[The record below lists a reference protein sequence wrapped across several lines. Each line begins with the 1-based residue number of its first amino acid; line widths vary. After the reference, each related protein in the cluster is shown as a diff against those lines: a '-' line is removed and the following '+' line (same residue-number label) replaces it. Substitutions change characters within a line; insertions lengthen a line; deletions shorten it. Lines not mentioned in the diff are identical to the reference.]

1 MTAIE
6 LTDEE
11 AESFKAW
18 REHQDTFGSLLIAG
32 VFAIKNGSAHLMFN
46 RDGVLVSIRTEIE
59 PWRRKKKL
67 STEKII

>member
-1 MTAIE
+1 MTTIE

-18 REHQDTFGSLLIAG
+18 REHQDTFDALLSAG
-32 VFAIKNGSAHLMFN
+32 VFAIKNGSAHLTLN

-59 PWRRKKKL
+59 LWRRKKKL
-67 STEKII
+67 STEEII